1 MYLLL
6 FNLWLVVKMKFKS
19 IFLVITMMLSQPM
32 LAGCFE
38 RSSPGDDHTSSIIP
52 NFAVCIQI
60 ETNVSDWSIVLPAP
74 LYEYENGTLSYH
86 PFLNKLVN
94 ESDVEPMIIDG
105 RTVEFSYRK
114 YNPKF
119 TIELSNNL
127 TMTIRGVDSVSH
139 DMGPSYEACSHI
151 RGTFTLPKFI
161 WQTVCIEEHCNQIPL
176 KVILD
181 DDSPSAYLN
190 GVLSVSG
197 GFVNT
202 EYAKC
207 AGSGIWLEP
216 LNLTQEYVNSTQLN
230 CTFVKS

>member
-1 MYLLL
+1 
-6 FNLWLVVKMKFKS
+6 MKFKS

-119 TIELSNNL
+119 TIELSENQ
-127 TMTIRGVDSVSH
+127 TMTINGTGSVS
-139 DMGPSYEACSHI
+139 DQTSDIDRQVCSSI
-151 RGTFTLPKFI
+151 SGTFALPKFI
-161 WQTVCIEEHCNQIPL
+161 WQTFCVDDDCNLTSIEV
-176 KVILD
+176 KVIGNM
-181 DDSPSAYLN
+181 SGAYLN
-190 GVLSVSG
+190 GILSVREDPIR
-197 GFVNT
+197 T
-202 EYAKC
+202 EFATC
-207 AGSGIWLEP
+207 WGSGIWFQP
-216 LNLTQEYVNSTQLN
+216 FNMTQKYITSDSLN

>member
-1 MYLLL
+1 
-6 FNLWLVVKMKFKS
+6 MKFKS

-38 RSSPGDDHTSSIIP
+38 HSSPGDDSYDPTTLP
-52 NFAVCIQI
+52 ELLVCII
-60 ETNVSDWSIVLPAP
+60 VNTNGHNWHITLPAP
-74 LYEYENGTLSYH
+74 LFDYGDGVIDYH
-86 PFLNKLVN
+86 PLLLKLVN
-94 ESDVEPMIIDG
+94 ESDVEPMMIDG